1 MTTTPSNGDPK
12 FPKGHKKLGGRK
24 KGTPNKATA
33 TLKEAILLAAAGA
46 HKDGMTGYLTDQAKN
61 NPAAFMTLLGKVLP
75 TTLANDP
82 TNPMPAPQF
91 MFQPVRP
98 AKRED

>member
-46 HKDGMTGYLTDQAKN
+46 HKKGMVGYLQEQASS

-75 TTLANDP
+75 MTVVGDP
-82 TNPMPAPQF
+82 SAPLQINV
-91 MFQPVRP
+91 VRFSDDHRP
-98 AKRED
+98 

>member
-1 MTTTPSNGDPK
+1 MTTTPTNIDGKAPQK
-12 FPKGHKKLGGRK
+12 RQKVGGRV
-24 KGTPNKATA
+24 KGTPNRVTA

-46 HKDGMTGYLTDQAKN
+46 HKDGMTGYLTEQAKN

-82 TNPMPAPQF
+82 TNPMPAAQVTVKL
-91 MFQPVRP
+91 VRP
-98 AKRED
+98 T

>member
-1 MTTTPSNGDPK
+1 MSTNPTNGDPK

-46 HKDGMTGYLTDQAKN
+46 HKDGMTGYLTEQAKN

-91 MFQPVRP
+91 IVQPVAP
-98 AKRED
+98 KGE